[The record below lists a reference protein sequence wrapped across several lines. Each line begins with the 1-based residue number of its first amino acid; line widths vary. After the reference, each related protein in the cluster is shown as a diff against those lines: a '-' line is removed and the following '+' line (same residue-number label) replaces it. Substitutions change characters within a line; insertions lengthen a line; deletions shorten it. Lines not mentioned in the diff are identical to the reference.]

1 MKGGSFMAYVR
12 EEDCISCGACESICP
27 MSAITVGDGAAY
39 VNSAECIDCGQCVD
53 ICPVGAI
60 EEE

>member
-1 MKGGSFMAYVR
+1 MAYVR

-53 ICPVGAI
+53 ICPVEAI